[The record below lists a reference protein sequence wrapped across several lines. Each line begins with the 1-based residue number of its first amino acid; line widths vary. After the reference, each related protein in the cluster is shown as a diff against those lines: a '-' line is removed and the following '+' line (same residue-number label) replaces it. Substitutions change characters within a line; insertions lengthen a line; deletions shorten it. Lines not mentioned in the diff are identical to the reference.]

1 MPLFGKL
8 HGKDAPIRPAQVRQK
23 EFALQGG
30 GAAAQQLHRLGGLD
44 GRAEG
49 GREREGALFIII
61 PILNIASLLQSRLSW
76 NSLCSPG
83 WT

>member
-1 MPLFGKL
+1 MCKMLLFGKL

-49 GREREGALFIII
+49 GREREGALFIGGGGRAVDAVEHA
-61 PILNIASLLQSRLSW
+61 AS
-76 NSLCSPG
+76 G
-83 WT
+83 GG